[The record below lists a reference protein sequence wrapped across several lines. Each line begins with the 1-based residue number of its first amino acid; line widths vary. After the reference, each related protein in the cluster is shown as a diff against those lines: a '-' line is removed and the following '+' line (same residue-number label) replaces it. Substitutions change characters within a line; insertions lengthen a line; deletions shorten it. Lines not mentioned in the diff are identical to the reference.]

1 MKEIYEDEIGK
12 YVKKKHSNKSKSRD
26 KSKHKH
32 DYSKKCLVE
41 MNGIVYLADYCSIC
55 GKIGDPVIPTG
66 TGIDGNHYM
75 LSREEILNKY
85 SKLDLIHLDYGVQYV
100 PISKKCNK
108 NENIS
113 DS

>member
-1 MKEIYEDEIGK
+1 MKEIYEDEVGK
-12 YVKKKHSNKSKSRD
+12 YVKKKRSNKSKSRD

-41 MNGIVYLADYCSIC
+41 MNMIIYLTEYCSIC
-55 GKIGDPVIPTG
+55 GKIKDLVIPTG
-66 TGIDGNHYM
+66 TGIDGKHYM

-100 PISKKCNK
+100 PISRNV
-108 NENIS
+108 
-113 DS
+113 D

>member
-1 MKEIYEDEIGK
+1 MKEVFEDEVGK

-32 DYSKKCLVE
+32 DYSNRCLIE

-66 TGIDGNHYM
+66 TGIDGKHYM
-75 LSREEILNKY
+75 LSREEVMNKY

-100 PISKKCNK
+100 PISN
-108 NENIS
+108 NI
-113 DS
+113 D

>member
-32 DYSKKCLVE
+32 DYSKRCLIE
-41 MNGIVYLADYCSIC
+41 INGIVYLADYCSIC
-55 GKIGDPVIPTG
+55 GKIGDMVIPTV
-66 TGIDGNHYM
+66 TGIDGKDYM

-85 SKLDLIHLDYGVQYV
+85 RKLDLIHLDYGVQYV
-100 PISKKCNK
+100 PISKNV
-108 NENIS
+108 
-113 DS
+113 D

>member
-1 MKEIYEDEIGK
+1 MKEVFEDEIGK

-32 DYSKKCLVE
+32 DYSKRCLIE

-66 TGIDGNHYM
+66 TGIDGKHYM

-100 PISKKCNK
+100 PIV
-108 NENIS
+108 NEV
-113 DS
+113 